1 MRSVLTCA
9 LVLALVS
16 GAAAATL
23 TLSPT
28 KDARVLGHRS
38 EVNQNCGKST
48 RLRMVGIAR
57 GTAEFVIMDFDR
69 AQLKEFVETHKE
81 KTLSGKLML
90 NVREVQGGEKIKVE
104 VATID
109 CGVDWAEG
117 TGVQT
122 KAKKGES
129 CALAAQF
136 EVKKWAKPDG
146 TEVERFKPLV
156 YDGKEV
162 TTVLN
167 SKGVEVSQGDAGKY
181 VEIELD
187 EKLIKHLGTDANC
200 RGLFLFHR
208 DKQAKADIYSRE
220 QNRRAPK
227 LVVTA
232 K

>member
-1 MRSVLTCA
+1 MRKA
-9 LVLALVS
+9 LVCGLVLMMAS
-16 GAAAATL
+16 SAAAATL
-23 TLSPT
+23 TLQAT
-28 KDARVLGHRS
+28 KDARILGHRS
-38 EVNQNCGKST
+38 EVNQNCGKSA
-48 RLRMVGIAR
+48 RLRTVGITR
-57 GTAEFVIMDFDR
+57 GSAEFVIMDFDR
-69 AQLKEFVETHKE
+69 ASLKEFLE
-81 KTLSGKLML
+81 KNKGKAVSGKLML
-90 NVREVQGGEKIKVE
+90 NVRQVQGAEKVKVE

-109 CGVDWAEG
+109 CAVDWVEG
-117 TGVQT
+117 TGTQT

-146 TEVERFKPLV
+146 TEVARFKAMV
-156 YDGKEV
+156 YDGNEV

-167 SKGVEVSQGDAGKY
+167 SKGVEVKPADAKKY

-208 DKQAKADIYSRE
+208 DKRAKADIYSRE